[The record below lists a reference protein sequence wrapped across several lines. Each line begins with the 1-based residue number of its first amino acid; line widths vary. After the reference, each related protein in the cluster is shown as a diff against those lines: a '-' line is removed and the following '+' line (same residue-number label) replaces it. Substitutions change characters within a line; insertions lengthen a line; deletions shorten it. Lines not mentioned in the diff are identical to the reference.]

1 MRQQETIDVETPAQK
16 CVLEVERR
24 PLYFEQSRARGAEGP
39 IFGWYHS
46 TPSALQSDCAAVI
59 CGPIGHEY
67 TRAHRT
73 MRHLADRLAEQG
85 IPALRFDYHGTGD
98 SPGDELDPDRVAYW
112 QASIRAAIRQARAL
126 SGRERICLIG
136 VRLGGLLAGLVATE
150 TAVDLLVL
158 WNVPAKGRTYVR
170 ELQAIAMAA
179 QREPQDSGRGL
190 ESAGFTMSA
199 QTLDSLRKIDLVQR
213 PARVG
218 RRVLLV
224 GRDDIAPDAGLAEHF
239 KAQHVACDSIRVP
252 GWLGMMADHQ
262 FTEVPEDALDA
273 IADWVLTHVDTCMT
287 APAPAHECEKRVN
300 RLVHETRSGAPML
313 LQEEACLFGA
323 DGHLFGVLT
332 DAGGAKDHP
341 VVLLANAGAIH
352 HVGPN
357 RLYVLLARELAA
369 MGFPAFRFDLESL
382 GDSVL
387 RGAGRENYPYPES
400 ATDDVRSAIRMLQ
413 ARGYRR
419 FIVAGVCSGAHTA
432 YRAGLDIEDARI
444 EEMVLVNPWQF
455 YWVEGM
461 SLSDQQHFVDVAAY
475 KKSMK
480 DPGRWMKLL
489 KGQVDIVRAARVAI
503 THVSGKLAAR
513 ARTVA
518 QVLGLGEE
526 PRLSRDLKRVLR
538 TRHVTMYFSE
548 GEPGRDILMHD
559 AKRTALRAMKAG
571 RLELHTVH
579 GADHTFSQWSARR
592 EIMQRL
598 LEHFASRYSVR
609 GMPQPAGQR
618 PQSLKAAA

>member
-1 MRQQETIDVETPAQK
+1 MESPAEK
-16 CVLEVERR
+16 CVLKVERR

-46 TPSALQSDCAAVI
+46 TPAALQSDCAAVI

-85 IPALRFDYHGTGD
+85 IPALRFDYHGIGD
-98 SPGDELDPDRVAYW
+98 SPGAELDPDRVAYW
-112 QASIRAAIRQARAL
+112 QASVRAAIRQARAL

-136 VRLGGLLAGLVATE
+136 VRLGGLLAGLVAAE
-150 TAVDLLVL
+150 SAVDLLVL

-170 ELQAIAMAA
+170 ELQAIAMAS
-179 QREPQDSGRGL
+179 QRDPQDSERGL

-199 QTLDSLRKIDLVQR
+199 QTLDSLRKIDLAQR
-213 PARVG
+213 PTRVG

-224 GRDDIAPDAGLAEHF
+224 GRDDIAPDTALAEHF
-239 KAQHVACDSIRVP
+239 KVQHVPCDMIRVP

-273 IADWVLTHVDTCMT
+273 IADWVLTNVDTCMT
-287 APAPAHECEKRVN
+287 APPPAHECETRVN
-300 RLVHETRSGAPML
+300 RFVHETANGAQVQL
-313 LQEEACLFGA
+313 KEEACLFGA
-323 DGHLFGVLT
+323 EQHLFGVLT
-332 DAGGAKDHP
+332 DAGGPKDHP

-357 RLYVLLARELAA
+357 RLYVSLARELAA

-387 RGAGRENYPYPES
+387 RGAGRENYPYPEN

-475 KKSMK
+475 RKSMK
-480 DPGRWMKLL
+480 DPNRWMKLL
-489 KGQVDIVRAARVAI
+489 KGQVNVMRAARVAL
-503 THVSGKLAAR
+503 THVTGAIAAR
-513 ARTVA
+513 AKSLGQA
-518 QVLGLGEE
+518 LGLGEE

-548 GEPGRDILMHD
+548 GEPGRDLLMHD
-559 AKRTALRAMKAG
+559 AKRTAQRAMKAG
-571 RLELHTVH
+571 RLELHAVH

-592 EIMQRL
+592 EITQRL
-598 LEHFASRYSVR
+598 LEHFAARYAVR
-609 GMPQPAGQR
+609 GTLQPAGPR
-618 PQSLKAAA
+618 PQPFKAAA